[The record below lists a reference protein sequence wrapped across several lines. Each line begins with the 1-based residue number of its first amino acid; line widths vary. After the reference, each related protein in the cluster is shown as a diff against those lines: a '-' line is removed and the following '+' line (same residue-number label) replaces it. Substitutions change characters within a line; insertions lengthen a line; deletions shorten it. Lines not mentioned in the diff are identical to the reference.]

1 MTEDEDTQL
10 PSLTGRQGAR
20 QVLMELG
27 SQLSIGL
34 SEEEEW
40 QKYESNIYTGIC
52 HSIFFHFSLSA
63 SKSVFVLFW
72 YYKTNNHHGNPTKYH
87 RYTPFLSQKCRR
99 KLGNN
104 KEIQKRK
111 REKRLNEKKNSTKKH
126 VIIFF
131 QYIPLIL
138 SSNNAKNHPHLF
150 LNFII
155 ITHLNTF

>member
-10 PSLTGRQGAR
+10 PSLTGRQAAW

-34 SEEEEW
+34 AEEEEE
-40 QKYESNIYTGIC
+40 QEYESNIYTGIC

-72 YYKTNNHHGNPTKYH
+72 YYKTNNHHGNLTKYH
-87 RYTPFLSQKCRR
+87 RYTPFLSQERR
-99 KLGNN
+99 HKQGNN

-111 REKRLNEKKNSTKKH
+111 REKKIERKEKFDKKACH
-126 VIIFF
+126 HFLLV
-131 QYIPLIL
+131 YPLIL

-150 LNFII
+150 LNFIT